1 VYRDVVAATV
11 ERRVAVKR
19 VANMLQ
25 GCVVVRWHT
34 GRNDASNSLARFEAL

>member
-25 GCVVVRWHT
+25 GCVVVVRWHT
-34 GRNDASNSLARFEAL
+34 GRCKGVSVR